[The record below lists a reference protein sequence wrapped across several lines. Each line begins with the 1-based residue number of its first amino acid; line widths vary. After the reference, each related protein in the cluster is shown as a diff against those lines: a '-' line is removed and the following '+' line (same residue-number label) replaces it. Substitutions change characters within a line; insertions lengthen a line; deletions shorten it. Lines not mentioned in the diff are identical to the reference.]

1 MRNPDLA
8 MQKLEKL
15 EGKLTSMDVLIT
27 RPSTTREQYQNIIRE
42 AHDIISDLKMMVQ
55 RQG

>member
-1 MRNPDLA
+1 MRNPELA

-27 RPSTTREQYQNIIRE
+27 RPSTTKEQYQNIIKE

-55 RQG
+55 RQN

>member
-8 MQKLEKL
+8 VQKLEKL
-15 EGKLTSMDVLIT
+15 NGKLTTMKVMIT
-27 RPSTTREQYQNIIRE
+27 RPTTTKEQYQQLI
-42 AHDIISDLKMMVQ
+42 ADAQDIIGDLKVMVQ

>member
-1 MRNPDLA
+1 MRNSNLA

-27 RPSTTREQYQNIIRE
+27 RPTTTKEQYQNLIKE
-42 AHDIISDLKMMVQ
+42 AHDIIGDLKMMVQ

>member
-8 MQKLEKL
+8 MTKLEKL
-15 EGKLTSMDVLIT
+15 EGKLTSMNVLIT
-27 RPSTTREQYQNIIRE
+27 RPTTTKEQYQNIIKE

-55 RQG
+55 RNG

>member
-15 EGKLTSMDVLIT
+15 NGRLTTMKVMIT
-27 RPSTTREQYQNIIRE
+27 RPTTTTDQYQQLIAE
-42 AHDIISDLKMMVQ
+42 AEEVVEDLKMMVQ
-55 RQG
+55 RQN

>member
-8 MQKLEKL
+8 VQKLEKL
-15 EGKLTSMDVLIT
+15 EGKLTSMNVLIT
-27 RPSTTREQYQNIIRE
+27 RPSTTKEQYQQLIAE

-55 RQG
+55 RQN

>member
-1 MRNPDLA
+1 MRNPELA

-15 EGKLTSMDVLIT
+15 EGKLTSMNVLIT
-27 RPSTTREQYQNIIRE
+27 RSTTTKEQYQQLI
-42 AHDIISDLKMMVQ
+42 ADAQDIIGDLKVMVQ

>member
-27 RPSTTREQYQNIIRE
+27 RPTTTKEQYQNIIRE
-42 AHDIISDLKMMVQ
+42 AHDIIGDLKMMVQ
-55 RQG
+55 RNG

>member
-1 MRNPDLA
+1 MRNSNLA

-15 EGKLTSMDVLIT
+15 EGKLTSMGVLIT
-27 RPSTTREQYQNIIRE
+27 RSTTTKEQYQQLISESHNIIE
-42 AHDIISDLKMMVQ
+42 DLKMMVQ

>member
-8 MQKLEKL
+8 MTKLEKL
-15 EGKLTSMDVLIT
+15 ESKLTSMDVLIT
-27 RPSTTREQYQNIIRE
+27 RPTTTKEQYQNIIKE
-42 AHDIISDLKMMVQ
+42 AHDIISDLKMMIQ

>member
-1 MRNPDLA
+1 MRNPELA
-8 MQKLEKL
+8 VQKLEKL

-27 RPSTTREQYQNIIRE
+27 RPSTTKEQYHQLIAE
-42 AHDIISDLKMMVQ
+42 AEEVVEDLKMMVQ

>member
-8 MQKLEKL
+8 MQKLERL
-15 EGKLTSMDVLIT
+15 EGKLTSMDVLMT
-27 RPSTTREQYQNIIRE
+27 RPSTKEQYQKLIQDSR
-42 AHDIISDLKMMVQ
+42 DIVDDLKMMVQ

>member
-27 RPSTTREQYQNIIRE
+27 RPTTTKEQYQNIIRE

>member
-8 MQKLEKL
+8 VQKLEKL
-15 EGKLTSMDVLIT
+15 EGKLTSMNVLIT
-27 RPSTTREQYQNIIRE
+27 RSTTTKEQYQQLI
-42 AHDIISDLKMMVQ
+42 ADAQDIIGDLKVMVQ

>member
-8 MQKLEKL
+8 VSKLEKL
-15 EGKLTSMDVLIT
+15 EGKLTSMSVLIT
-27 RPSTTREQYQNIIRE
+27 RPTTTKEQYQQLITE
-42 AHDIISDLKMMVQ
+42 CQDIISDLKMMIQ

>member
-8 MQKLEKL
+8 VQKLEKL
-15 EGKLTSMDVLIT
+15 EGKLTSMNVLIT
-27 RPSTTREQYQNIIRE
+27 RSTTTKEQYQQLI
-42 AHDIISDLKMMVQ
+42 ADAQDIIGDLKIMVQ

>member
-8 MQKLEKL
+8 VQKLEKL
-15 EGKLTSMDVLIT
+15 EGKLTSMNVLIT
-27 RPSTTREQYQNIIRE
+27 RSTTTKEQYQQLIAE
-42 AHDIISDLKMMVQ
+42 AHDIIGDLKMMVQ